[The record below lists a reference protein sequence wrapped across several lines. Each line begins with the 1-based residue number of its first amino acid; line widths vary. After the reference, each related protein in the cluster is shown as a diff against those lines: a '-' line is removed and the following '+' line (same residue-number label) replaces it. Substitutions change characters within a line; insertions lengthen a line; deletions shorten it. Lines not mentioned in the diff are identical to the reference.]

1 MSAPAA
7 NTEAWQASIASD
19 VAVLKQGY
27 AGLHADVSN
36 LGRKIDSLANQVS
49 ASQKTNWPLILAA
62 AALTGTI
69 IGGGWTVVDL
79 QNRLTVSESVS
90 PLKASISAS
99 ESERGNIS
107 DRLDR
112 LSSAVGEV
120 RERAASL
127 QANAAAVQMEIE
139 TQFRAIDNTVNS
151 DRAEAYRMFGMLWPK
166 VLGVE
171 LPPFWHAPEIGR
183 ER

>member
-1 MSAPAA
+1 MTASTNA
-7 NTEAWQASIASD
+7 EAWQSVASD

-36 LGRKIDSLANQVS
+36 LGSKIDSLANQVS

-90 PLKASISAS
+90 PLRASQSAS
-99 ESERGNIS
+99 DAEQRSIS
-107 DRLDR
+107 DRVDR
-112 LSSAVGEV
+112 LSTSIVDNRAGLAAVSQQISEMEV
-120 RERAASL
+120 QDCAISDNARAALGSL
-127 QANAAAVQMEIE
+127 RQMVAVLWSEL
-139 TQFRAIDNTVNS
+139 RK
-151 DRAEAYRMFGMLWPK
+151 EA
-166 VLGVE
+166 
-171 LPPFWHAPEIGR
+171 LPQLEMMPRVGR
-183 ER
+183 CN